1 MAESVVTAYYLH
13 NFVFINPTVKR
24 GFQVTLCIIVKTR
37 LEQSMVPVKMNHVY
51 VRGRTPPSPRVCG
64 GRGAMTQSM
73 PPPHRVSI
81 LPLPESQPG
90 RPYIGLCWH
99 RTEPSSAEPG
109 LPLEGRPAFHWGH
122 WPGHRHCRPGWLLCN
137 GTSTCTRDFTVM
149 WRRTISA
156 IARSRHLQYK
166 SDN

>member
-1 MAESVVTAYYLH
+1 ML
-13 NFVFINPTVKR
+13 
-24 GFQVTLCIIVKTR
+24 LCIIVKTR
-37 LEQSMVPVKMNHVY
+37 LEQSMVPVKMSHVY
-51 VRGRTPPSPRVCG
+51 VKEQDPPSPGVIG
-64 GRGAMTQSM
+64 GGAMTQSM
-73 PPPHRVSI
+73 PPPHRVSN

-90 RPYIGLCWH
+90 RPYIGPCWH
-99 RTEPSSAEPG
+99 RTAPSSAEPD
-109 LPLEGRPAFHWGH
+109 LPLEGEACLPLRSVAGAT
-122 WPGHRHCRPGWLLCN
+122 GLQAGWLLCN